1 MSSYVPPDATGPGA
15 LEALAYAG
23 PESGGPAC
31 AVKLDVFE
39 GPLDLLL
46 HLIRLNEVDIHDI
59 PIAAIA
65 EQYVEYLALMRELD
79 LDVAGEYLLMAA
91 TLAWIKSRMLLPPAE
106 TEEEDEGADPRLELV
121 ARLLDYQRFREAADG
136 LGRRPL
142 LGRDV
147 FEAPGEAREP
157 TPDAERELDV
167 DLFQLVEAF
176 RQVVR
181 RARPPAAPHAVEH
194 EPVTVHECMAQV
206 MRRLEAAPVVAFD
219 RLFEDEGGAQPSRAR
234 LVATFLA
241 ILELARIAAVRLYQ
255 GADAAGAPAG
265 PIQVRLAPTGA
276 ETWNERIADVT

>member
-1 MSSYVPPDATGPGA
+1 MSSQVPPDDTGPGA
-15 LEALAYAG
+15 LEAVAFAG
-23 PESGGPAC
+23 PGALAC

-46 HLIRLNEVDIHDI
+46 HLIRLNEVNVHDI
-59 PIAAIA
+59 PIASIA

-91 TLAWIKSRMLLPPAE
+91 TLAWIKSRMLLPPSEEGEAE
-106 TEEEDEGADPRLELV
+106 EGGDPRLELV
-121 ARLLDYQRFREAADG
+121 ARLLDYQRFREAAEG
-136 LGRRPL
+136 LARRPL

-147 FEAPGEAREP
+147 FAPPGEERRP

-176 RQVVR
+176 RQVLR

-194 EPVTVHECMAQV
+194 EAVTVHDCMVAV
-206 MRRLEAAPVVAFD
+206 MRRVEAAAVVAFD
-219 RLFEDEGGAQPSRAR
+219 QLFEDEAGAAPSRTR

-241 ILELARIAAVRLYQ
+241 LLELARIAAVRLYQ
-255 GADAAGAPAG
+255 SPSEGGVPSG
-265 PIQVRLAPTGA
+265 PIQVRLAPSGA
-276 ETWNERIADVT
+276 EAWSERVADVT